1 MAHKELKG
9 KKFVWHHVS
18 KYTDHDIEFLQKDF
32 KFHPLDFDDIREM
45 AELPKLD
52 VYKYYLFGI
61 FAIPYYNAAS
71 DRIEK
76 ADVAIFVSA
85 KEVVTVT
92 REKIDAI
99 DRYFARATKSTGLRR
114 DALGKSTGYF
124 VYKLL
129 DYVFRDAKSVLK
141 VLSRET
147 QTLEDELHSR
157 HRKRTTRSLGT
168 LRRNLLFLRHV
179 IDPQRIIVSQMG
191 NAKKS
196 FMPSDLDVYFDD
208 LKDTLDG
215 MWVITDNL
223 KNIVDGLF
231 DVNEALL
238 SHRTNE
244 IIRLL
249 TIISVVL
256 MPPTLIASYYG
267 MNVSDLPYA
276 DDVGRVT
283 MIIIASLIGFWFLIW
298 FIDRRK

>member
-1 MAHKELKG
+1 MKTLKG
-9 KKFVWHHVS
+9 KKFAWHHVS
-18 KYTDHDIEFLQKDF
+18 KFTDHDLELLQKDF

-52 VYKYYLFGI
+52 IYKYYLFGI
-61 FAIPYYNAAS
+61 FSIPYYHTET
-71 DRIEK
+71 DKIEK
-76 ADVAIFVSA
+76 ADIAIFLSN
-85 KEVVTVT
+85 KEVVTITKDRV
-92 REKIDAI
+92 DVI
-99 DRYFARATKSTGLRR
+99 DRYFARASKSTGLKR

-129 DYVFRDAKSVLK
+129 DYAFRDAKSVLK

-147 QTLEDELHSR
+147 HVLEKALHSK
-157 HRKRTTRSLGT
+157 HAKQTTRRLGL
-168 LRRNLLFLRHV
+168 LRRNLLFLRHI
-179 IDPQRIIVSQMG
+179 IDPQRIIVDQMK

-196 FMPSDLDVYFDD
+196 FVPSELDVYFDD

-215 MWVITDNL
+215 MWVISDNL

-244 IIRLL
+244 IIRVL
-249 TIISVVL
+249 TVISVVL

-267 MNVSDLPYA
+267 MNVSNLPFA
-276 DDVGRVT
+276 DDIQTVSL
-283 MIIIASLIGFWFLIW
+283 ILIASLVAFWMFVW
-298 FIDRRK
+298 FIDKRK